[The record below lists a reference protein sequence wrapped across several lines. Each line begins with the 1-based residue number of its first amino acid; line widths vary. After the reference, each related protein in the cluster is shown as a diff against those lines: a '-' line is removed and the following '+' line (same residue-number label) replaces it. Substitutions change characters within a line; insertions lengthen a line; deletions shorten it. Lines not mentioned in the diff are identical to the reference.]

1 MAAETERRRTRVAR
15 KVYKYRDADDDSVE
29 LWPPSSVDVVVAVGL
44 ADVVEVE
51 VDIVSA
57 SGVESRKPAGGRWA
71 GVLS

>member
-29 LWPPSSVDVVVAVGL
+29 LWPSPPSSEDVVVAVGL

-57 SGVESRKPAGGRWA
+57 SGVESRKQAGGR
-71 GVLS
+71 